1 MCSDHV
7 PTMVLKSWGLD
18 ASLFDGEL
26 MAGPIPTIFSEDME
40 STLTNMKADP
50 LKLHWDLMKVSRCF
64 FSLEAM
70 TLEAAT
76 GFIKKPK

>member
-1 MCSDHV
+1 
-7 PTMVLKSWGLD
+7 
-18 ASLFDGEL
+18 
-26 MAGPIPTIFSEDME
+26 
-40 STLTNMKADP
+40 MKADP
-50 LKLHWDLMKVSRCF
+50 LKLHWDLMKVARCF